1 MCPGTV
7 GRLSCNLVVVPPCQ
21 RSCYLVIVISF
32 RMNKQ
37 LTTLDWNDTFLDE
50 AHLMESFPNHNIEL
64 ESSEKE
70 LKVPPYVYVLYF
82 VIKIT
87 CKI

>member
-1 MCPGTV
+1 
-7 GRLSCNLVVVPPCQ
+7 
-21 RSCYLVIVISF
+21 
-32 RMNKQ
+32 MNKQ

-70 LKVPPYVYVLYF
+70 LKVPPYVYVLYL
-82 VIKIT
+82 
-87 CKI
+87 